1 MKRIVYILAIAAL
14 VATSFWF
21 GVGVGAQTTNEF
33 RAAQTK
39 TTPSCRV
46 ECWDDGTV
54 VIRTN
59 QENVNEWRDYI
70 VIRRK

>member
-1 MKRIVYILAIAAL
+1 MKRIIFILAIVTLA
-14 VATSFWF
+14 VTSFWF
-21 GVGVGAQTTNEF
+21 GMGVGAQTTNEF